1 MVPETMPCPKKSQR
15 LPPSGMFQ
23 LESITGDEMREFPIG
38 RTLSLIVAAVYLA
51 ITGIY
56 ASSQGKLLTDLLI
69 IGAALLFPLAC
80 IWFPDELGEY
90 MGALPAPGITR
101 KSPGWMVRIG
111 GWVLLLL
118 PAIVFWFIYREG

>member
-1 MVPETMPCPKKSQR
+1 
-15 LPPSGMFQ
+15 
-23 LESITGDEMREFPIG
+23 MREFPIG
-38 RTLSLIVAAVYLA
+38 RTLSLIVAAVYLV
-51 ITGIY
+51 ITAIY

-90 MGALPAPGITR
+90 MGALPGPGITR
-101 KSPGWMVRIG
+101 KSPGWMVRIC